1 MILTYILS
9 FSIGVVIG
17 LIFYHWAGFSDD
29 RVKILLM
36 KLYQKEIENA
46 MLNQL
51 LHEQVKK

>member
-1 MILTYILS
+1 MILLYILC

-17 LIFYHWAGFSDD
+17 LILYHEAGFNDD

-36 KLYQKEIENA
+36 KLHQKEIENA

>member
-9 FSIGVVIG
+9 FSIGVVTG
-17 LIFYHWAGFSDD
+17 LIFYHWAGFNDD

-36 KLYQKEIENA
+36 KLHQKEIENA

-51 LHEQVKK
+51 LHEQVNK

>member
-9 FSIGVVIG
+9 FSIGVVMG
-17 LIFYHWAGFSDD
+17 LIFYHWAGFNDD

-36 KLYQKEIENA
+36 KLHQKEIENA

>member
-17 LIFYHWAGFSDD
+17 LILYHEAGFNDD

-36 KLYQKEIENA
+36 KLHQKEIENA
-46 MLNQL
+46 MLDHL
-51 LHEQVKK
+51 LNEQVKK

>member
-1 MILTYILS
+1 MIFYYTLW
-9 FSIGVVIG
+9 FSIGIVTG
-17 LIFYHWAGFSDD
+17 LIFYHWAGFNDD

-36 KLYQKEIENA
+36 KLHQKEIENA